1 MNGWPNR
8 SIWTSN
14 RARPRHAT
22 PATSPRRRRDEAAP
36 GPLSTHAGVGQALRS
51 RGRDEG
57 RSGRT
62 DRDIDADPA
71 EPGLRHARRPAAGD
85 RPVRQHAATDR
96 LYAVRH
102 QPHPGGRPG
111 SGGFADDRRRSRAAV
126 RPGQRGIRRSGHVAG
141 AAFRRGAAA
150 HGGAA
155 PGLPGELPQPSGDF
169 RLHQRVGHSH
179 RPRPAQAHPRH
190 LDRRRER
197 RAAACRAAHGAA
209 WGASAD
215 ARHRW
220 QHPAIPLSGPQPA
233 LHLAAASGHEP
244 AYCRHADQDR
254 PGRRPA
260 TGHRGGQ
267 RLRACRCRRAGRRR
281 STARTA
287 LAESANAGAGT
298 DSAAVA
304 CGGADQPG
312 RLRRVGVGGANPGSQ
327 ASRTHQ
333 APIRNW
339 LRSAVPMSP
348 RPSVAAFR

>member
-1 MNGWPNR
+1 MKQRLARYLPMLAWAR
-8 SIWTSN
+8 HYD
-14 RARPRHAT
+14 RA
-22 PATSPRRRRDEAAP
+22 
-36 GPLSTHAGVGQALRS
+36 
-51 RGRDEG
+51 
-57 RSGRT
+57 
-62 DRDIDADPA
+62 
-71 EPGLRHARRPAAGD
+71 
-85 RPVRQHAATDR
+85 AATKDSLAALIVTLMLIPQSLAYAMLAGLPPVTG
-96 LYAVRH
+96 LYASMLPLIAYTLFGTSRTLAVG
-102 QPHPGGRPG
+102 PVAVV
-111 SGGFADDRRRSRAAV
+111 SLMTAAARAAV

-197 RAAACRAAHGAA
+197 RAPACRAAHGAA

-220 QHPAIPLSGPQPA
+220 QQPVVPLSGPQPA
-233 LHLAAASGHEP
+233 LRLAAASGHEP

-281 STARTA
+281 STARPA

-298 DSAAVA
+298 GSAAVA
-304 CGGADQPG
+304 
-312 RLRRVGVGGANPGSQ
+312 
-327 ASRTHQ
+327 
-333 APIRNW
+333 
-339 LRSAVPMSP
+339 SP
-348 RPSVAAFR
+348 RC